1 MFNNPR
7 YEFDLQE
14 IDNLKLRITVIK
26 DEFSKCLSLIRD
38 DNLRWLM
45 RMLKTNYD
53 DQIKDVLRNAERN
66 LTTIKNIKIKFD
78 QPINDILEQMN
89 TQEFNFTSEI
99 KKNQLEIDE
108 QRQIIDDLKG
118 KLNNFKENK
127 NEPKIVLFKNEK

>member
-1 MFNNPR
+1 
-7 YEFDLQE
+7 
-14 IDNLKLRITVIK
+14 
-26 DEFSKCLSLIRD
+26 
-38 DNLRWLM
+38 
-45 RMLKTNYD
+45 MLKTNYD

-66 LTTIKNIKIKFD
+66 LSTIKNIKIKFD

-127 NEPKIVLFKNEK
+127 NEPKIVLLKNEK